1 MTLQEFKT
9 RNNIAKL
16 SFYSS
21 NVDGSTRFVAGC
33 SVNNVSCKVVT
44 REGYDPKSSNQFIYE
59 NNILVDG
66 DGVVIP
72 NLYWLSNEEPKQAAF
87 TL

>member
-1 MTLQEFKT
+1 MTLNEFKT
-9 RNNIAKL
+9 QHNIAKL
-16 SFYSS
+16 SFFAS
-21 NVDGSTRFVAGC
+21 NTEGSTRYVAPC

-72 NLYWLSNEEPKQAAF
+72 NLYWLSNEMPKEAAF